1 LPIVATALAA
11 AGIAAAA
18 YWYGARGK
26 RAGYPGREAPGW
38 YRALAARLWID
49 EAWAFL
55 AKGAGG
61 RAVAAPLAWAE
72 RHLVNGVFDRI
83 AGGLR
88 RLAFVQSLLQS
99 GQVQWYIAVAL
110 AGLFALASATGLGAR

>member
-1 LPIVATALAA
+1 VLAA
-11 AGIAAAA
+11 AGIALAAFRYA
-18 YWYGARGK
+18 VRGK

-110 AGLFALASATGLGAR
+110 AGLFALASATGMGAR